1 MFERIKSLL
10 QPPSRGRTS
19 LEDYSI
25 LGVDMHAH
33 LLPGVDDGADTLET
47 ALRLIG
53 ELQALGFRQLAATPH
68 VMADFYPNTR
78 EDILA
83 KFETLKNAAAA
94 AYPGLQLVC
103 GAEYMMDDHFEELL
117 ASDDFIPMPGNYLLV
132 EMSFFSP
139 PPQLSEFIFRLRT
152 KKYKPILAHPERY
165 VYFKSD
171 FGKFE
176 RLKEMGCRFQTNI
189 RSLLGA
195 YGPEVTRLAEKL
207 LRNGMIDFLGTDLHN
222 QHHIEELKEGLKSK
236 SLARVLGSYTFA
248 NGSLG

>member
-1 MFERIKSLL
+1 MFERIKSLF
-10 QPPSRGRTS
+10 QVSPVDAAS
-19 LEDYSI
+19 LEDYSV

-53 ELQALGFRQLAATPH
+53 ELHALGFRQLAATPH

-83 KFETLKNAAAA
+83 RFETLKKAVATAH
-94 AYPGLQLVC
+94 PGLRLVC

-117 ASDDFIPMPGNYLLV
+117 ARDAFIALPGNHLLV

-165 VYFKSD
+165 VYFKND

-176 RLKEMGCRFQTNI
+176 RLKELGCRFQTNI

-207 LRNGMIDFLGTDLHN
+207 LRHGMIDFLGTDLHN
-222 QHHIEELKEGLKSK
+222 QDHIQELKEGLKSK
-236 SLARVLGSYTFA
+236 TLGRVLRRYTFA